1 MNKGYIKIAL
11 TLLSL
16 TGYMQNG
23 AFATEHAENVA
34 NKTNSVHHESA
45 FDKYKDMACYSI
57 YENLVAIDHAN
68 NTSELL
74 IKLSE
79 TSTDDYSTHPTENGD
94 KIIYSKKIGNM
105 DIGRLHL
112 TIPSASNYYDV
123 IEELWDFN
131 DTQKYNY
138 KFIKGSLARVY
149 SKDLIIFEKL
159 NIDPKYIPFVKKYVL
174 AAKVKNSNDT
184 TVILCPSRALNYLGK
199 IDDEPNMKE
208 ILENTQLI
216 ETDIDPEEALIKLG
230 TNISGFVIK
239 KVENDQVDVTYINAI
254 YDDGNSTKYFYDKK
268 ERYHAYMNILSLTQR
283 I

>member
-1 MNKGYIKIAL
+1 
-11 TLLSL
+11 
-16 TGYMQNG
+16 MQNG

-34 NKTNSVHHESA
+34 NKANSVHHESA

-112 TIPSASNYYDV
+112 TIPSASNISNTKQYLTYKNNFKLNNHYY
-123 IEELWDFN
+123 IYPYFYFSL
-131 DTQKYNY
+131 
-138 KFIKGSLARVY
+138 FIKGSLARIY

-159 NIDPKYIPFVKKYVL
+159 NIDPKYVPFVKKYVL
-174 AAKVKNSNDT
+174 AAKVKHSNDT
-184 TVILCPSRALNYLGK
+184 TIILCPSRALNYLGK

-216 ETDIDPEEALIKLG
+216 ETDIDPEEALIKLD

>member
-1 MNKGYIKIAL
+1 
-11 TLLSL
+11 
-16 TGYMQNG
+16 
-23 AFATEHAENVA
+23 
-34 NKTNSVHHESA
+34 
-45 FDKYKDMACYSI
+45 MACYSI

-112 TIPSASNYYDV
+112 TIPSASNISNTKQY
-123 IEELWDFN
+123 L
-131 DTQKYNY
+131 TY
-138 KFIKGSLARVY
+138 KNNF
-149 SKDLIIFEKL
+149 KL
-159 NIDPKYIPFVKKYVL
+159 NNHYYIYPYFYFSL
-174 AAKVKNSNDT
+174 HSNDT
-184 TVILCPSRALNYLGK
+184 TIILCPSRALNYLGK

-216 ETDIDPEEALIKLG
+216 ETDIDPEEALIKLD